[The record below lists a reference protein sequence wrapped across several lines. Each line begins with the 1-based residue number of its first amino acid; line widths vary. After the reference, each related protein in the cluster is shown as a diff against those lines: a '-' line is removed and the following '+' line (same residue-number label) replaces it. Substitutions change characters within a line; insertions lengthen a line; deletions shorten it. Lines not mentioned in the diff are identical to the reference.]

1 MLIPKM
7 NEAHMDKT
15 ITTAMVTFLGLGPHK
30 DLKDPNPLGNLWL
43 FSADFRLVSGMA
55 TWMEPGSS
63 GWLGLGADAA
73 GILDKF
79 TSVERLPDWA
89 GLAQTVF
96 PKKLNKIFDIP
107 KYWYP

>member
-43 FSADFRLVSGMA
+43 LSVAFRLVSGMA
-55 TWMEPGSS
+55 TWMEAGSS

-73 GILDKF
+73 GILDKV

-96 PKKLNKIFDIP
+96 PKEIK
-107 KYWYP
+107 